1 MERIEDLIDK
11 LVAQKHNGS
20 TAAQML
26 ITVQLLQNELLV
38 LQQSSAPSGSR
49 KVAVIMPTNN
59 TVMVANAAPATVA
72 EEKPAPKIQVL
83 KPAPVKQMEISL
95 EHEKPVEQKA
105 EEIKKQEPVRPQP
118 VVETVKPEERKPI
131 EIIKEEKPPQV
142 AKEEPKVAE
151 PYYLRRPVGEDF
163 SGKEEVKVPEPK
175 VEQPVHHFPF
185 DAMAETPTLLQ
196 QQPPPAPKEVHELIG
211 ERKESLNDRLK
222 QEKTE
227 VVHQLKDTPVKDLR
241 KAIGIN
247 DKFLFVNEL
256 FRGDEGMYER
266 SIKTINNFHILPEA
280 EYWMNRELKVK
291 LGWNDSKETVQH
303 FYSLVRRRF
312 S

>member
-1 MERIEDLIDK
+1 
-11 LVAQKHNGS
+11 
-20 TAAQML
+20 
-26 ITVQLLQNELLV
+26 
-38 LQQSSAPSGSR
+38 
-49 KVAVIMPTNN
+49 
-59 TVMVANAAPATVA
+59 
-72 EEKPAPKIQVL
+72 
-83 KPAPVKQMEISL
+83 
-95 EHEKPVEQKA
+95 
-105 EEIKKQEPVRPQP
+105 
-118 VVETVKPEERKPI
+118 
-131 EIIKEEKPPQV
+131 
-142 AKEEPKVAE
+142 
-151 PYYLRRPVGEDF
+151 
-163 SGKEEVKVPEPK
+163 
-175 VEQPVHHFPF
+175 
-185 DAMAETPTLLQ
+185 MAETPTLLQ
-196 QQPPPAPKEVHELIG
+196 QRQHKEVHEAIG

-222 QEKTE
+222 QEKKE

>member
-1 MERIEDLIDK
+1 MERIEVLIDK
-11 LVAQKHNGS
+11 LVAQKRNGS
-20 TAAQML
+20 NAAQML
-26 ITVQLLQNELLV
+26 MTVQLLQNELMN
-38 LQQSSAPSGSR
+38 LQQSNAPAGSK
-49 KVAVIMPTNN
+49 KVSVIMPAN
-59 TVMVANAAPATVA
+59 TAVTVNVADTLV
-72 EEKPAPKIQVL
+72 EEKPKAEPAIQLL
-83 KPAPVKQMEISL
+83 KPEEI
-95 EHEKPVEQKA
+95 KPVEIIKVEA
-105 EEIKKQEPVRPQP
+105 KPVDVKPIEVKREEPKPVEIKKEEEKKELPEQPVIQAPEPVVQE
-118 VVETVKPEERKPI
+118 VKVEEQRSTN
-131 EIIKEEKPPQV
+131 
-142 AKEEPKVAE
+142 E
-151 PYYLRRPVGEDF
+151 PYFLRRPVMEDF
-163 SGKEEVKVPEPK
+163 TKEEIKEPK
-175 VEQPVHHFPF
+175 PPAQPAPHIPF

-196 QQPPPAPKEVHELIG
+196 QRQHKEVHEAIS

-222 QEKTE
+222 QEKKE